1 MCDDCKLTIDAAKSI
16 SELYDLEQVIIFA
29 RDLDT
34 GKVHQATYGKT
45 DRDAGMAAMDGEKIS
60 AMLRALPTSLE
71 DAIIAGSLV
80 RPGDIKRENTV
91 KNRKGNDGVHRTH
104 CCILHGCKYGSS
116 DCPVETG
123 KIKQEFVCETCNAE
137 GFTMRDV
144 HDTFSRR
151 NGLKDFC
158 SKFLHGKDDVVE
170 GIQKKIT
177 KDNIDALVK
186 SFCKLLVETDKH
198 KDLRRSEI
206 KSLADVLRL
215 SPDEIDSNLIE
226 KKAR

>member
-16 SELYDLEQVIIFA
+16 SELYDLEQVIILA

-34 GKVHQATYGKT
+34 GKVHQATYGKS
-45 DRDAGMAAMDGEKIS
+45 DMDAGMAAIDGEKIS
-60 AMLRALPTSLE
+60 TVLRALPTSLE
-71 DAIIAGSLV
+71 DAILAGSRV
-80 RPGDIKRENTV
+80 RPGDIKEENTV
-91 KNRKGNDGVHRTH
+91 KNRKGNDGVHRAH

-137 GFTMRDV
+137 GFTMRDI
-144 HDTFSRR
+144 HDTFY
-151 NGLKDFC
+151 
-158 SKFLHGKDDVVE
+158 GKDDIVE

-206 KSLADVLRL
+206 KSLADVLKL

-226 KKAR
+226 KKAM